1 MQTNENYFNVSR
13 GFLFALRYSRRT
25 APCSSSMYIDF
36 TYLTRPRLGMFV
48 TVWDCCLHEVQ
59 VQPPK
64 PSLA

>member
-1 MQTNENYFNVSR
+1 MQTNGNHLNISR
-13 GFLFALRYSRRT
+13 RFLPALRYSRHMAACT
-25 APCSSSMYIDF
+25 SSISIDF
-36 TYLTRPRLGMFV
+36 TYLMHPRLGMFV